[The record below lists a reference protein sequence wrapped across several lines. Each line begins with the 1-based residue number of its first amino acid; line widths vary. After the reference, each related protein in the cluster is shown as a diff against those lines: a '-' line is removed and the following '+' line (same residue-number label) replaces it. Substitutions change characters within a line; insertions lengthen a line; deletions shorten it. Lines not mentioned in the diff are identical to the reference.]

1 MNDELNKSKSPF
13 EDEIERTT
21 LVFDS
26 GSRPFRIICDTFLEV
41 EGASEEKIYSVLC
54 KNLLRMC
61 NAKCVAFASSKPD
74 NLLKLE
80 VVTTERETGL
90 SFLEEKPGVIG
101 KMPDEVFKTF
111 KDNEIVD
118 CSASRACL
126 LNIFPEE
133 FTEDVKSERN
143 VERYALASI
152 REGEIVAIGYMQLYP
167 GYKLA
172 MKGVLIHF
180 LNMIGIILQ
189 RMNYLKSLA
198 ESEEKYRLSIEYIP
212 LHLCEADKEGNIVL
226 WNKFSEKMLGYSV
239 NETVKKL
246 KVHKLH
252 ENPPDAD
259 KVHKIA
265 SETGMYNDEINL
277 VHKDGTV
284 FPVHLIV
291 IPKKDNNGDEVGF
304 YRFGEDITVRKKAE
318 EEIYR
323 SRETFRKLIENTPV
337 GIIVTNNKSEII
349 DINPS
354 ALEIFQRQRGEMI
367 GRNPENFFADTKDRA
382 FIIDDRMSKT
392 ERKEVVVTRPSGEKV
407 PVIKSADSIELD
419 GETCVMETLIDVSD
433 WKRAEERASYRLDF
447 ERLITSISTSF
458 IDMRN
463 EEIDNEI
470 QRALMEIGRFTGVD
484 RSYVFLFREKGA
496 VMDNLYEWCAEGIIP
511 QKERLMNVNT
521 GKFGWIVN
529 KLKKD
534 EIVHLNDISELPA
547 EAKNE
552 RDEFRAEGIKSL
564 INVILKVAG
573 TPLGI
578 LGFDSVRKQRKWADD
593 EIILLRIIGEI
604 FTNALERCK
613 KETELKASYE
623 KLRNGMESTIN
634 AMGSIVE
641 VRDPYTAGHERR
653 VAQLASAIA
662 LEMGLSD
669 REIEGIRIASSI
681 HDVGKIYVPA
691 EILNKPAKI
700 SDVEYKIIKTHPRVG
715 YDILKNIEFPWPV
728 ADIVLQHHERVDGSG
743 YPFGLS
749 GKNILIGA
757 RIIGVADVVETMSS
771 HRPYRSALGIDK
783 ALEEISENRGKL
795 YDPDVVDACLR
806 LFREKNFTFK

>member
-1 MNDELNKSKSPF
+1 MNDELNKNKNPF

-41 EGASEEKIYSVLC
+41 EGASEEKIYSILC

-74 NLLKLE
+74 DFLKLE
-80 VVTTERETGL
+80 IVTTERETGL
-90 SFLEEKPGVIG
+90 SFLEEKPGIIR
-101 KMPDEVFKTF
+101 KIPDGLFRTF
-111 KDNEIVD
+111 KDNEIID

-126 LNIFPEE
+126 LSLFPEA
-133 FTEDVKSERN
+133 FTEEIKSERN

-212 LHLCEADKEGNIVL
+212 LHLCEVDKEGNIIL

-239 NETVKKL
+239 DEAVKKL
-246 KVHKLH
+246 KIYKLH
-252 ENPPDAD
+252 ESPSHAD
-259 KVHKIA
+259 EVHKIA

-291 IPKKDNNGDEVGF
+291 IPKKDKDGNVVCY
-304 YRFGEDITVRKKAE
+304 YRFGEDITVRKRAE
-318 EEIYR
+318 EEIYK

-337 GIIVTNNKSEII
+337 GIIVTNDKSEII

-367 GRNPENFFADTKDRA
+367 GKNPENFFAGAKDGT
-382 FIIDDRMSKT
+382 FVIKSGMSETDK
-392 ERKEVVVTRPSGEKV
+392 KEVFVTRASGEKI

-419 GETCVMETLIDVSD
+419 GEACVMETLIDISD
-433 WKRAEERASYRLDF
+433 WKRAEEKADYRLNF

-463 EEIDNEI
+463 EDIDNEI
-470 QRALMEIGRFTGVD
+470 QEALTQIGRFTGVD
-484 RSYVFLFREKGA
+484 RSYVFLFRDKGA
-496 VMDNLYEWCAEGIIP
+496 VMDNLYEWCAGGIVS
-511 QKERLMNVNT
+511 QKDRLMGVDT
-521 GKFGWIVN
+521 GKFGWIVG

-534 EIVHLNDISELPA
+534 EIVYVDDISELPA

-552 RDEFRAEGIKSL
+552 QDEFRAEGIKSL

-578 LGFDSVRKQRKWADD
+578 LGFDSVKEQRKWTDD
-593 EIILLRIIGEI
+593 EITLLKIVGEI

-613 KETELKASYE
+613 KERELKASYE

-662 LEMGLSD
+662 SEMGLSD

-700 SDVEYKIIKTHPRVG
+700 SDIEYKIIKTHPRVG

-728 ADIVLQHHERVDGSG
+728 ADIVLQHHERFDGSG

-749 GKNILIGA
+749 GKNILMGA

-771 HRPYRSALGIDK
+771 HRPYRSAPGIDK
-783 ALEEISENRGKL
+783 ALEEISGNRGNL

-806 LFREKNFTFK
+806 LFREKNFMFK